1 MVMYKEIIKQAE
13 ELKDKLIKQR
23 RDLHK
28 YPETG
33 WFEMHT
39 SSIVARKLTDMG
51 YQVLTGRDVC
61 DAASRMG
68 LPSEEKLE
76 EEYNRAIMQGADK
89 EFAERTRGGFTG
101 VIGILDCGEGPT
113 VAMRFDMDA
122 LSICED
128 TTDKHRPYTE
138 GFTSL
143 NSGMMHACGHDG
155 HTAVG
160 LGVAEVMMKNR
171 DKLKGKIKLIFQP
184 AEEGVRG
191 AKSIVEKGHLDD
203 VDYVL
208 AAHLGGEKD
217 IPSCPIGVSPGET
230 LATTKFDVT
239 FHGKAAHAAMAPQMG
254 NNAMLAAA
262 TAILNIYAIPRHG
275 SSSTRVNVGRM
286 EAGSGRNVICD
297 TAKLEAEV
305 RADSSEANKFL
316 EDYAFR
322 IIAAAANMHGCT
334 YEIKMMG
341 AAPSLHNTQ
350 DLNERLMDVCQSDI
364 GLKVQVLKGGAAGS
378 EDFSYMSE
386 RVQSHGGK
394 ACYFNLLTQC
404 AGLFHNSL
412 FDFDE
417 KALVN
422 GVKAFC
428 AITYD
433 ILKKA
438 EA

>member
-1 MVMYKEIIKQAE
+1 MYKEIMNQAE
-13 ELKDKLIKQR
+13 ELKDKLTEQR

-28 YPETG
+28 FAETG
-33 WFEMHT
+33 WLEIRT
-39 SSIVARKLTDMG
+39 SSIIARKLTDMG
-51 YQVLTGRDVC
+51 YQVITGRDVC
-61 DAASRMG
+61 DEASRMG
-68 LPSEEKLE
+68 IPPVKKLE
-76 EEYNRAIMQGADK
+76 DEYHRAIVQGADK
-89 EFAERTRGGFTG
+89 EFVEKMRGGFTG

-113 VAMRFDMDA
+113 AAIRFDIDA

-128 TTDKHRPYTE
+128 TSDKHRPYTE
-138 GFTSL
+138 GFVSV
-143 NSGMMHACGHDG
+143 NRGMMHACGHDG
-155 HTAVG
+155 HTSIG
-160 LGVAEVMMKNR
+160 LGVAEIMMKNR
-171 DKLKGKIKLIFQP
+171 DKLKGKLKLIFQP

-203 VDYVL
+203 ADYVL
-208 AAHLGGEKD
+208 AAHLGAGKEGLPYQIK
-217 IPSCPIGVSPGET
+217 IGTGGT
-230 LATTKFDVT
+230 LATTKFDAI
-239 FHGKAAHAAMAPQMG
+239 FHGIAAHAAAAPQMG

-275 SSSTRVNVGRM
+275 SASTRVNVGRM
-286 EAGSGRNVICD
+286 EAGSGRNIICD
-297 TAKLEAEV
+297 NAKLEIEV

-322 IIAAAANMHGCT
+322 IIEAAANMHGCT
-334 YEIKMMG
+334 YEINLMG
-341 AAPSLHNTQ
+341 SAPSLHNTP
-350 DLNERLMDVCQSDI
+350 DLMTRLMNVCQKNM
-364 GLKVQVLKGGAAGS
+364 GLKVLMGGNIMAGS
-378 EDFSYMSE
+378 EDFSYMAE

-404 AGLFHNSL
+404 AGPFHNNL

-433 ILKKA
+433 ILKK
-438 EA
+438 E